1 MEKKYTLFFV
11 ILMLCIFTGTSF
23 SQNIPV
29 KITPMS
35 LGNSP
40 KLTTTNNNGSN
51 LDAMN
56 VTVLPSNGSTS
67 GNGRAP
73 QGSRRFING
82 KYLISGSE
90 MTTSG
95 FGANALTSIGWSWN
109 VASGIAQSVG
119 TTGRLKV
126 YVKDTSATALTMGS
140 TFIDTN
146 GTTGFTKIIEGTIS
160 IPAQS
165 TAFYIDVPVGGTGT
179 STFTPTPGN
188 GVLVIFVYTTLDPT
202 LATGN
207 PTVYCNTA
215 LAGNVMLTFQS
226 NAVTP
231 VNGQTGATT
240 TFRPETRFGN
250 ALNDVVAIT
259 QTYTYGKVPRPFG
272 VPFNISTLVKNNSAS
287 PITFDVNISIKDS
300 ATGTVRYS
308 NVATVTGLA
317 SNTSQEVFFNDFTP
331 TLSENDSIIVDIAQQ
346 PGEDVISNNRSAKI
360 TRINSNTYGYGQKF
374 TPDGGVGFTG
384 ASGDFVARFKTNS
397 PNSINQI
404 DVNFSTGGQPFQV
417 GIWDATGPG
426 GTPGTNLYTSSSLTS
441 AAGAY
446 TVLVDP
452 PVSVSGDFFVGVR
465 QTGIVNVSFSYQS
478 ESPIRDS
485 TFYYTSPTGGT
496 SWTDFSPANAFRFM
510 IEPKFAL
517 NNDVGTS
524 AVDQSGTTYFT
535 SGTTAI
541 PMTGSVSN
549 YGLSTN
555 SFNVVRK
562 IYDNTNTLVYNNSVS
577 ISNLASN
584 GTAVTTFPD
593 FTGFVSGTAYTIAD
607 STELGG
613 DQSNTNDKLTKS
625 FTPIIAKNVCLLY
638 TDAASRD
645 SLTNQLN
652 NGGYTGMFDVVDGA
666 TFTNSFRAWRSVY
679 YLLASSGTWTAVVR
693 DSLKAFL
700 DNSTAP
706 NKKSLAIFGND
717 LGYNNDPIRNVSAT
731 AADTLFYRQY
741 LRATYV
747 SDDWGTSV
755 VGSGDKIY
763 GAPGS
768 PFAGISGDSVAD
780 PFPDMVQAATWYGG
794 AAAFLPLTTTT
805 GDSSA
810 AVYYIGANYNV
821 FYGTNV
827 YANYRTKAAT
837 VDSPIEIFDVIA
849 SFINNNGG
857 LVPVE
862 LSSFTAN
869 SVRNEV
875 TLNWRTV
882 SELNNS
888 GFEIER
894 AVNGTTNWSKVGFV
908 SGNGT
913 TNSEMS
919 YTFKDAGLAKGTYG
933 YRLKQIDFNG
943 NYKYYQLSGLVS
955 VGVPNKFELAQNYPN
970 PFNPATKISYDIPF
984 DSKVAIKIFDV
995 TGREVASLVNQVQV
1009 AGYYTINFNA
1019 SSLSSGVYFYQINAD
1034 GGNQNFVKTL
1044 KMMLIK

>member
-1 MEKKYTLFFV
+1 MKRISTLFLV
-11 ILMLCIFTGTSF
+11 ILMLAMFSELSF

-35 LGNSP
+35 LGTNSKNVP
-40 KLTTTNNNGSN
+40 TVTNNNN
-51 LDAMN
+51 NTDAMN
-56 VTVLPSNGSTS
+56 ITVLPSNGSTS

-73 QGSRRFING
+73 QGSRRFINV
-82 KYLISGSE
+82 KYIISANE

-95 FGANALTSIGWSWN
+95 FGANALTSIGWTWN
-109 VASGIAQSVG
+109 VASGVAQSVA

-126 YVKDTSATALTMGS
+126 YVKDTSASAVTVGS
-140 TFIDTN
+140 SFIDTN
-146 GTTGFTKIIEGTIS
+146 GVGYTKIIEGTIN

-188 GVLVIFVYTTLDPT
+188 ALMVIFVYTTLDPT
-202 LATGN
+202 LSTTN
-207 PTVYCNTA
+207 PTVYCSTA
-215 LAGNVMLTFQS
+215 LTGNVMYTYQS
-226 NAVTP
+226 NT
-231 VNGQTGATT
+231 VNGTTGTTT

-250 ALNDVVAIT
+250 NLTDIVEVT
-259 QTYTYGKVPRPFG
+259 QTYALGKVPRPFG
-272 VPFNISTLVKNNSAS
+272 VPYNISTLVKNNSAS
-287 PITFDVNISIKDS
+287 PITFDVNISIKDT

-308 NVATVTGLA
+308 NVATVSGLA
-317 SNTSQEVFFNDFTP
+317 ANTSQELFFNDFTP
-331 TLSENDSIIVDIAQQ
+331 TISENDSIIVTVDPQ
-346 PGEDVISNNRSAKI
+346 PGETYTANNRSAKI
-360 TRINSNTYGYGQKF
+360 TRVNANAYSYGQKF

-384 ASGDFVARFKTNS
+384 ATGDFVARFKTNS
-397 PNSINQI
+397 SNSINQI

-417 GIWDATGPG
+417 GIWDATGTG
-426 GTPGTNLYTSSSLTS
+426 GTPGTNLYTSASQTS
-441 AAGAY
+441 AAGVF
-446 TVLVDP
+446 TILVNP
-452 PVSVSGDFFVGVR
+452 PVAVSGDFFVGVR
-465 QTGIVNVSFSYQS
+465 QTGTTNVSFSYQS
-478 ESPIRDS
+478 ETPIRDS

-517 NNDVGTS
+517 NNDVGVAS
-524 AVDQSGTTYFT
+524 VDQSGTTYYA

-541 PMTGSVSN
+541 PMTGTVAN

-562 IYDNTNTLVYNNSVS
+562 IYDNTNTLVYSNTVA

-584 GTAVTTFPD
+584 GTAITTFPD
-593 FTGFVSGTAYTIAD
+593 FTGFVSGTAYTISD
-607 STELGG
+607 STQLSG
-613 DQSNTNDKLTKS
+613 DQSNSNDKLTKS
-625 FTPIIAKNVCLLY
+625 FTPVVAKTVCLLY

-652 NGGYTGMFDVVDGA
+652 TRGYTGMFDVVDGT
-666 TFTNSFRAWRSVY
+666 TFANSFRAWRSVFY
-679 YLLASSGTWTAVVR
+679 VLTSSGNWTTVVR
-693 DSLKAFL
+693 DSLKAYL
-700 DNSTAP
+700 DASAAP

-731 AADTLFYRQY
+731 AADTVFYRQY

-747 SDDWGTSV
+747 ADSWITAVSGA
-755 VGSGDKIY
+755 GSKVY

-768 PFAGISGDSVAD
+768 AFSSISGDSIAD
-780 PFPDMVQAATWYGG
+780 SFPDMVQAATWYGG

-810 AVYYIGANYNV
+810 AVYYIGTNYNV

-827 YANYRTKAAT
+827 YSGYRTKAAT
-837 VDSPIEIFDVIA
+837 LDAPADIFDVIA

-862 LSSFTAN
+862 LASFTAN
-869 SVRNEV
+869 TTRNEV

-894 AVNGTTNWSKVGFV
+894 QINGTSNWSKVGFV
-908 SGNGT
+908 NGNGT
-913 TNSEMS
+913 TNNEKNYS
-919 YTFKDAGLAKGTYG
+919 FKDAGLAKGSYA

-943 NYKYYQLSGLVS
+943 NYKYYNLTGLVS
-955 VGVPNKFELAQNYPN
+955 VGVPNKFEISQNYPN
-970 PFNPATKISYDIPF
+970 PFNPSTKINYDIPF
-984 DSKVAIKIFDV
+984 DSKVSIKLFDV
-995 TGREVASLVNQVQV
+995 TGREVASLVNNVQL
-1009 AGYYTINFNA
+1009 AGYYTVDFNA
-1019 SSLSSGVYFYQINAD
+1019 SALSSGVYFYQINAD
-1034 GGNQNFVKTL
+1034 GGNQNFAKTL